1 VTKPVKFKFSKYLSG
16 LFILMTLVMKAAAAK
31 IYLVDVWIVI
41 RRAVLVV
48 VLLSGLMV
56 TTPSSVFGTQSVTLA
71 WSPITNA
78 DLAGYTVYYGSVSHT
93 YTNMVS
99 VGNVTSATISGLVE
113 GGTYY
118 FAARALST
126 SGLESDYSDEVSYTV
141 PNTVP
146 LIQVT
151 PGSIAYGTMLVG
163 TRKMNSFVVAN
174 TGSGTLSGTASVGGP
189 FSIISGGSYSLGANA
204 SQTVTVVFNP
214 TVAGN
219 YSQNVNFSGGG
230 GANATVSGS
239 VTNASSVI
247 VTPPSPKVITKK
259 VTASITNPITLQF
272 KTNLS
277 SPTWQTIGAFT
288 GSINVSFTNTP
299 AVFFRG
305 VCSNLTGSVT
315 LTWPPSTDLL
325 VVGYKV
331 YYGTA
336 SGAYSSVINVGNVTK
351 ATISNLT
358 GGVVY
363 YFTIRTYSVLGLV
376 SSYSSEISAIP
387 QTTNFSLTVKD
398 P

>member
-1 VTKPVKFKFSKYLSG
+1 
-16 LFILMTLVMKAAAAK
+16 
-31 IYLVDVWIVI
+31 
-41 RRAVLVV
+41 
-48 VLLSGLMV
+48 
-56 TTPSSVFGTQSVTLA
+56 
-71 WSPITNA
+71 
-78 DLAGYTVYYGSVSHT
+78 
-93 YTNMVS
+93 
-99 VGNVTSATISGLVE
+99 
-113 GGTYY
+113 
-118 FAARALST
+118 
-126 SGLESDYSDEVSYTV
+126 
-141 PNTVP
+141 
-146 LIQVT
+146 
-151 PGSIAYGTMLVG
+151 
-163 TRKMNSFVVAN
+163 
-174 TGSGTLSGTASVGGP
+174 
-189 FSIISGGSYSLGANA
+189 LGANA